1 LPLLE
6 RVRVEVYLPDPSIAV
21 YDNLLRSL
29 EAEFTYAFGGC
40 TILRGLEGC
49 YLSRFGNRIHDRINL
64 IYSDV
69 PLALSIEFA
78 VIAGY
83 VTDVRLVRSLS
94 QGREQRPARKDAART
109 LLHDGPE

>member
-6 RVRVEVYLPDPSIAV
+6 RVRVEVYIPDPSIAD
-21 YDNLLRSL
+21 YENLLLSF

-49 YLSRFGNRIHDRINL
+49 YLARFGNRIHDRINV
-64 IYSDV
+64 IYSDI

-78 VIAGY
+78 AVSGY
-83 VTDVRLVRSLS
+83 V
-94 QGREQRPARKDAART
+94 REVKRAATEALAEEAVMVAVTRVY
-109 LLHDGPE
+109 HSV